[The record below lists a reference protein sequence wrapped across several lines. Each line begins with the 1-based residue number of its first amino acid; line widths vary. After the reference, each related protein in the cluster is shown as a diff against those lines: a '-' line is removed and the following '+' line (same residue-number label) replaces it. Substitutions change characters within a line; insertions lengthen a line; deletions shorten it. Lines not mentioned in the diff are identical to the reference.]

1 MKKVVGIDLG
11 HYNIKLV
18 ELEHKKGRPVVSKCL
33 IAPAANGNPGSAL
46 KTLLGQAKLSLKRV
60 NVSLAGPSVI
70 VRYIEMPPMKK
81 EEIESA
87 IKFEAEKYIPFDIDQ
102 SIIDC
107 AMLDKTSSGSQRVL
121 LVAAK
126 KAEVS
131 RLTELFKNFGLEIGA
146 IDVDNFAFLNC
157 FHAAS
162 EKKEDIAY
170 GLINMGDRFSNM
182 NIVTKGDVYFTRD
195 ILWGG
200 ADITKRIR
208 DAMGVSLEDAEA
220 LKKNPAEKREEIIS
234 VINPMLERLTSQMRM
249 SFDYFE
255 SQFGRGVEKV
265 YISGGTSY
273 LFNMLDFLKDNLG
286 LPVMMWDPFEAVS
299 LAGPI
304 SEPEG
309 SPALFAVAIGLALR
323 S

>member
-1 MKKVVGIDLG
+1 VKKVIGVDLG
-11 HYNIKLV
+11 QYSVKLV

-33 IAPAANGNPGSAL
+33 ITPIADGNPASAL
-46 KTLLGQAKLSLKRV
+46 KTLLGQAKLSSKRV
-60 NVSLAGPSVI
+60 NVSLSGPSVI

-87 IKFEAEKYIPFDIDQ
+87 IKFEAGKYIPFDIDQ

-107 AMLDKTSSGSQRVL
+107 AVLDKTSSGSQRVL

-126 KAEVS
+126 KPEVD
-131 RLTELFKNFGLEIGA
+131 RLTELFKNFGLEIGT
-146 IDVDNFAFLNC
+146 IDVDSFAFLNC
-157 FHAAS
+157 FYAAA
-162 EKKEDIAY
+162 EKKEDTAHC
-170 GLINMGDRFSNM
+170 LINMGERFSNM
-182 NIVTKGDVYFTRD
+182 NIVIKGNVYFTRD

-208 DAMGVSLEDAEA
+208 DAMALSLKDAEA
-220 LKKNPAEKREEIIS
+220 LKKNPAEKREEVIS
-234 VINPMLERLTSQMRM
+234 VINPALERLSSQMRM

-265 YISGGTSY
+265 YISGGSSY

-286 LPVMMWDPFEAVS
+286 LPVMMWDPFESVS
-299 LAGPI
+299 LTGPV

-323 S
+323 Q